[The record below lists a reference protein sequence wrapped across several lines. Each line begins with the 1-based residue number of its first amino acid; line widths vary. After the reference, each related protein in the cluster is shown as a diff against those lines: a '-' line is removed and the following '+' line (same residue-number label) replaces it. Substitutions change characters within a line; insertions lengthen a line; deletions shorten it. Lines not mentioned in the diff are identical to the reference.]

1 MSVQESVLTLG
12 DDVAKVLAAQS
23 IPPLVI
29 GAVALA
35 ARGYQRATNDL
46 DFAVCIDVH
55 GLRALATAFTAA
67 GMSVDLREPDG
78 LDPLGGVLDITR
90 ADATVQI
97 VSFDNPPHGGFPR
110 LVTDALASA
119 TEVEGLPGL
128 IAGTVDLIL
137 FKLYAGGPKSRNDIL
152 HLLEAVELDLEEVTA
167 RVGGVPALKKEWAR
181 ILRDLDDELG
191 A

>member
-1 MSVQESVLTLG
+1 MSVQEAILALG

-29 GAVALA
+29 GAVAMA
-35 ARGYQRATNDL
+35 ARGYHRATDDL
-46 DFAVCIDVH
+46 DFAVCLDVRA
-55 GLRALATAFTAA
+55 LRSLATALSSL
-67 GMSVDLREPDG
+67 GMSTELREPDG
-78 LDPLGGVLDITR
+78 SDPLGGVLDIAR

-97 VSFDNPPHGGFPR
+97 VSFDNPPRGGFPR
-110 LVTDALASA
+110 LVTDALARA
-119 TEVEGLPGL
+119 TEIDGLPGL
-128 IAGTVDLIL
+128 IAAPIDLVL

-167 RVGGVPALKKEWAR
+167 RVEDVSVLKKEWAR
-181 ILRDLDDELG
+181 ILRELDDEPG